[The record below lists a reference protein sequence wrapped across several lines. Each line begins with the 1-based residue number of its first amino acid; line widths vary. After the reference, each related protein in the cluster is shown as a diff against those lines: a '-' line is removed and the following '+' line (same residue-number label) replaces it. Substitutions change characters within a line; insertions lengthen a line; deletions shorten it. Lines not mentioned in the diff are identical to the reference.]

1 VGEGF
6 GSIMARPINL
16 LSPKFVTAVA
26 EPGKYSDGGGL
37 YLQVSPST
45 KGVTKSWIFRYMRG
59 GKISREMGLGA
70 MNMRKGDGYT
80 TLNQARQK
88 RTRAREML
96 EAGIDP
102 LQEKR
107 AARAASR
114 LQAAKGVTFGECA
127 AQYIDEHAAG
137 WKGKKHLWDWRS
149 TLSRH
154 VEPLLGPLPVA
165 AIDTALVL
173 KVLKPIWTTRTKT
186 AGDIRSRIELILNW
200 AKIHGYRDGENPA
213 RWKGHLQNALPKP
226 SKVAKVKHHDAMP
239 YVDVPQFMVELRG
252 RASVTSRALE
262 WTILAAARSDET
274 RGAQWSE
281 IDIEKRVW
289 TIPGTRMKAAAAHRV
304 PLTDRMVE
312 ILKDQPHV
320 GMTVFSSTS
329 KKLSIT
335 AMWKLLRNIR
345 SSSSE
350 TVHGFRSSFRDWA
363 AEQTAYPSDVI
374 EMALAHTIA
383 NKVEA
388 AYRRGDL
395 FEKRRALMADWTA
408 YCAGEPAP

>member
-1 VGEGF
+1 
-6 GSIMARPINL
+6 MARPLNL
-16 LSPKFVTAVA
+16 LSPKFVETVA

-45 KGVTKSWIFRYMRG
+45 DGVTKSWLFRYMRG

-70 MNMRKGDGYT
+70 TSMRKGDGYT

-96 EAGIDP
+96 EGGYDP

-107 AARAASR
+107 AARAAAR

-127 AQYIDEHAAG
+127 AQYIEEHAAG
-137 WKGKKHLWDWRS
+137 WKGQKHLKDWRS

-173 KVLKPIWTTRTKT
+173 KVLKPIWITRTKT

-226 SKVAKVKHHDAMP
+226 SKVAKIKHHDAMP
-239 YVDVPQFMVELRG
+239 YLDVPGFMVELRG
-252 RASVTSRALE
+252 RASVTARALE
-262 WTILAAARSDET
+262 WTILAASRSDET
-274 RGAQWSE
+274 LGALWCE
-281 IDIEKRVW
+281 IDIEKAVW
-289 TIPGTRMKAAAAHRV
+289 TIPAARMKAAADHRV
-304 PLTDRMVE
+304 PLTERMIE
-312 ILKDQPHV
+312 ILKAQPQI
-320 GMTVFSSTS
+320 GTTVFSAPGHAS

-363 AEQTAYPSDVI
+363 AEQTSYPSDVI

-395 FEKRRALMADWTA
+395 FDKRRALMADWAAFCFGKTEA
-408 YCAGEPAP
+408 SS